1 MAFDIDS
8 LNGQW
13 HHIIHEF
20 TGYSPTTKAGQ
31 PCPICSEPGDSKSNR
46 FHYTNKHGNGTW
58 LCRQCTPDGSD
69 GLGLIARL
77 NREDRKVTFG
87 KIARKYDRED
97 APKYPKAEPEP
108 EFIPAAASAEWD
120 GKTLAN
126 KPGKKYDFSHRWK
139 WNNTDGSHYG
149 YVARLEFEKDGDK
162 TKLCWQILH
171 GYYEDQPDTIGWM
184 QVAMNPKPLFG
195 YPSCGL
201 QGIDPNYIVIVEG
214 EKTCMTAKQLLGPD
228 YLVLCCQG
236 GSSNVRSSDFKPL
249 VDFAYSRELPI
260 IAWGDNDEAGDKYAD
275 NIQSRLIE
283 CNTLSK
289 KIRFEDKP
297 AGWDA
302 ADASEDEAEKIKA
315 AIMEAVSSK
324 VEVKP
329 EKNASDNTIAEK
341 ESVPASSTKS
351 IDQLLRHVNPLGVCE
366 GQYLFYP
373 KNLKHVM
380 AFSASAI
387 MQAAN
392 MISVVGEDML
402 TDFFPKRDEEGVVVG
417 YNTSAAS
424 KYLIRVCHDRGTY
437 DPDLMRGIG
446 TWKDS
451 GKIVVNTGAG
461 LVVDRAEV
469 CYDDFKSNYT
479 YAQPG
484 TEKIKL
490 GAELTAEDI
499 EVIREVIYNFNWARP
514 YHAHLMLGALVQAP
528 IAAALRWRAHI
539 WLIGAQGS
547 GKSFFQSSF
556 VRAILG
562 QLCINFGGET
572 TAAGVRQAL
581 KHNPFVVSFDEA
593 EVRSDK
599 DAKRMKDI
607 ISLARISSSDENT
620 VVKGSA
626 TGDAMEYRC
635 QSPFIMSSIKSCLRE
650 ESDIARFAVVELS
663 QPENTNEARESF
675 ARIKDLCY
683 RIDAGFSERFIATCI
698 NKLPE
703 IEQMIREVDIELA
716 KKDLNARTRDQ
727 YGQLIGCAKL
737 FAPDICLD
745 DFDETLDEAR
755 EHTADQ
761 EPLRALNELLSYD
774 IRIPSRYGDK
784 TVTIAKAIE
793 LSCRLIELEDG
804 FESEEIAERL
814 YKYGMK
820 VEDSYLW
827 IANSCSEIE
836 KILGYT
842 DWNKLFKI
850 IDGVE
855 ASRNTGCFGSRTYKS
870 RYVKVP
876 LDLLKKEE
884 GSSTPFIKNQP
895 RSSKINP
902 VHQGLMN
909 EIPLGDVGF

>member
-1 MAFDIDS
+1 
-8 LNGQW
+8 
-13 HHIIHEF
+13 
-20 TGYSPTTKAGQ
+20 
-31 PCPICSEPGDSKSNR
+31 
-46 FHYTNKHGNGTW
+46 
-58 LCRQCTPDGSD
+58 
-69 GLGLIARL
+69 
-77 NREDRKVTFG
+77 
-87 KIARKYDRED
+87 
-97 APKYPKAEPEP
+97 
-108 EFIPAAASAEWD
+108 
-120 GKTLAN
+120 
-126 KPGKKYDFSHRWK
+126 
-139 WNNTDGSHYG
+139 
-149 YVARLEFEKDGDK
+149 
-162 TKLCWQILH
+162 
-171 GYYEDQPDTIGWM
+171 
-184 QVAMNPKPLFG
+184 
-195 YPSCGL
+195 
-201 QGIDPNYIVIVEG
+201 
-214 EKTCMTAKQLLGPD
+214 
-228 YLVLCCQG
+228 
-236 GSSNVRSSDFKPL
+236 
-249 VDFAYSRELPI
+249 
-260 IAWGDNDEAGDKYAD
+260 
-275 NIQSRLIE
+275 
-283 CNTLSK
+283 
-289 KIRFEDKP
+289 
-297 AGWDA
+297 
-302 ADASEDEAEKIKA
+302 
-315 AIMEAVSSK
+315 
-324 VEVKP
+324 
-329 EKNASDNTIAEK
+329 
-341 ESVPASSTKS
+341 
-351 IDQLLRHVNPLGVCE
+351 
-366 GQYLFYP
+366 
-373 KNLKHVM
+373 
-380 AFSASAI
+380 
-387 MQAAN
+387 
-392 MISVVGEDML
+392 
-402 TDFFPKRDEEGVVVG
+402 
-417 YNTSAAS
+417 
-424 KYLIRVCHDRGTY
+424 
-437 DPDLMRGIG
+437 
-446 TWKDS
+446 
-451 GKIVVNTGAG
+451 
-461 LVVDRAEV
+461 
-469 CYDDFKSNYT
+469 
-479 YAQPG
+479 
-484 TEKIKL
+484 
-490 GAELTAEDI
+490 
-499 EVIREVIYNFNWARP
+499 
-514 YHAHLMLGALVQAP
+514 
-528 IAAALRWRAHI
+528 
-539 WLIGAQGS
+539 
-547 GKSFFQSSF
+547 
-556 VRAILG
+556 
-562 QLCINFGGET
+562 
-572 TAAGVRQAL
+572 
-581 KHNPFVVSFDEA
+581 
-593 EVRSDK
+593 
-599 DAKRMKDI
+599 
-607 ISLARISSSDENT
+607 
-620 VVKGSA
+620 
-626 TGDAMEYRC
+626 
-635 QSPFIMSSIKSCLRE
+635 MSSIKSCLRE